1 MVAGVVDV
9 LEKTTVPVGFAGV
22 VPALNAGV
30 TVAVKATCWLTPE
43 GLGEEP
49 RLVVVVE
56 AVTTS
61 SKVPGT
67 PARKF

>member
-1 MVAGVVDV
+1 MVAGDVDV

-22 VPALNAGV
+22 VPTLNAGV
-30 TVAVKATCWLTPE
+30 TVAVKATCWLTAE
-43 GLGEEP
+43 GLGEEAT
-49 RLVVVVE
+49 LVVVVE

-61 SKVPGT
+61 SEVPGT